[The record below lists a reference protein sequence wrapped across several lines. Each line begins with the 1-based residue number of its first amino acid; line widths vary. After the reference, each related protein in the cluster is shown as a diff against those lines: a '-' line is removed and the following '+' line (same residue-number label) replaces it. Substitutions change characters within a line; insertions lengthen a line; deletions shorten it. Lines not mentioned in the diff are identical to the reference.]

1 MNRTNRTFICS
12 VVFLDIVEYST
23 RSVEDQI
30 KLKQQLNEIM
40 AEAVKDVAVND
51 RIILDTGDG
60 AAIGFLGD
68 PEDALFVTLSL
79 QDAIIQ
85 GQTAS
90 SLLLSV
96 RIGINLGPVKLVKD
110 INNQTNL
117 IGDGINV
124 AQRVMNF
131 AQPGQVLVSRS
142 FYEVIA
148 CLSQEYARLFH
159 YQGTRADKHIKEH
172 EIYSVEKVGQDS
184 GVGPALVDEQPS
196 ARVIERDVPEEQ
208 GPAELKLSV
217 APPAAAREAKRTLP
231 AAGLTSRPWWRTGKI
246 LYALVPVAL
255 CAFVVL
261 TITLRN
267 PEKAGKGTVADQGA
281 ILTQKPPSAQIQTP
295 LSKIPA
301 AVPKC
306 IIQFAVSP
314 WGEVF
319 IDGKSAGASPP
330 MTTLTV
336 APGKHMIE
344 IRNTSFNPHKE
355 SVEIKPNEVKKIIYK
370 FH

>member
-12 VVFLDIVEYST
+12 VVFLDIVQYST

-30 KLKQQLNEIM
+30 KIKQQLNEIM

-60 AAIGFLGD
+60 AALGFLGD

-79 QDAIIQ
+79 REAIIQ
-85 GQTAS
+85 GQTTS
-90 SLLLSV
+90 TLPLSV

-117 IGDGINV
+117 IGDGINI

-184 GVGPALVDEQPS
+184 DVGPALVDEQPL
-196 ARVIERDVPEEQ
+196 ARVMERDVPEEE
-208 GPAELKLSV
+208 GPAELKPSV

-231 AAGLTSRPWWRTGKI
+231 APGLISRPWWRTGKI

-255 CAFVVL
+255 CAVVIL
-261 TITLRN
+261 ALALHH
-267 PEKAGKGTVADQGA
+267 PEKTGKETATVHGA

-295 LSKIPA
+295 PPKNPA

-319 IDGKSAGASPP
+319 VDGISAGASPP

-336 APGKHMIE
+336 APGKHVIE
-344 IRNTSFNPHKE
+344 IRNTSFKPHKE
-355 SVEIKPNEVKKIIYK
+355 SVETRPNEVKKITYK